1 MHLSFIIQFNSYIVY
16 YDYAAISIFLIL
28 LLCIYLRHLN
38 KVKSS
43 KYFFILLFIAIL
55 ASLFEILSA
64 QILNQNILNDN
75 IAISYMMFSL
85 NYIFKIS
92 VFLFFSVYLLTFTK
106 TIDYFK
112 GKIIPNALLYT
123 PYIIMVFMLIFN
135 YSTNVIYKLDIINNE
150 IEFYKSNTY
159 FIFYLLEGYYLFIIL
174 TIVIKN
180 IKLLTKFQILSFLL
194 IIPISILVMILK
206 ANAPF
211 ILIEMLLI
219 SFALIMVVEYV
230 ETPELLIDNRTGLR
244 NIKMFE
250 FEIKRSFLFKN
261 NLYVLLI
268 NITNFNKLYSLFD
281 YDLALNYV
289 KEISNIINNYD
300 KKSRSYSLDEGLFSI
315 IFNDKHD
322 ALKAT
327 KDIKKI
333 LSNINKLDFVPEES
347 ICLINIP
354 YDFDNLKQFMTFTR
368 NFHDENKGEVVLFNE
383 IKDKKDFIISN
394 NIETIIEDALKHSR
408 FNVYYQPIF
417 NVKENR
423 FTSAEALVRIN
434 DPRYGII
441 MPNMFVN
448 RAEMNGTI
456 SNIDLYV
463 TESVM
468 RLIKNRS
475 IDSLGIETISINLS
489 LQDFNT
495 SNFSDKIIEL
505 KNLYDIDSKMIK
517 FEITERNDVLFN
529 DKLFINIK
537 KLIDEGF
544 EFMLD
549 DYGTGYSNLERFAK
563 LPIDYVKI
571 DKELV
576 TLSKVSGMKDVLNAT
591 FKMIHELNRKSVV
604 EGIENEI
611 DYNDFIKYECNYV
624 QGYYFTKALEEN
636 DFIDYLKNSNTIN

>member
-1 MHLSFIIQFNSYIVY
+1 
-16 YDYAAISIFLIL
+16 
-28 LLCIYLRHLN
+28 
-38 KVKSS
+38 
-43 KYFFILLFIAIL
+43 
-55 ASLFEILSA
+55 
-64 QILNQNILNDN
+64 
-75 IAISYMMFSL
+75 
-85 NYIFKIS
+85 
-92 VFLFFSVYLLTFTK
+92 
-106 TIDYFK
+106 
-112 GKIIPNALLYT
+112 
-123 PYIIMVFMLIFN
+123 
-135 YSTNVIYKLDIINNE
+135 
-150 IEFYKSNTY
+150 
-159 FIFYLLEGYYLFIIL
+159 
-174 TIVIKN
+174 
-180 IKLLTKFQILSFLL
+180 
-194 IIPISILVMILK
+194 
-206 ANAPF
+206 
-211 ILIEMLLI
+211 
-219 SFALIMVVEYV
+219 
-230 ETPELLIDNRTGLR
+230 
-244 NIKMFE
+244 
-250 FEIKRSFLFKN
+250 
-261 NLYVLLI
+261 
-268 NITNFNKLYSLFD
+268 
-281 YDLALNYV
+281 
-289 KEISNIINNYD
+289 
-300 KKSRSYSLDEGLFSI
+300 
-315 IFNDKHD
+315 
-322 ALKAT
+322 
-327 KDIKKI
+327 
-333 LSNINKLDFVPEES
+333 
-347 ICLINIP
+347 
-354 YDFDNLKQFMTFTR
+354 MTFTR

-636 DFIDYLKNSNTIN
+636 DFIDYLKNSNIIN